1 MPDTSRTNYVA
12 DRPMGAQQP
21 EIVLGQ
27 VVGIGDTGAPLVGW
41 DGCPGGVA
49 VPALTTAICT
59 VDHVGRTVAL
69 LFADGDPSRPIIVG
83 IIQQPLDAVV
93 DATRESAQAEQ
104 DSSASA
110 DPPAAARTAE
120 IDEETVVL
128 SADKK
133 IVLQCGKASITL
145 TRAGKVIIRG
155 EYVLS
160 RSSGANRVKGASISL
175 N

>member
-1 MPDTSRTNYVA
+1 MPDTSPNNYVA
-12 DRPMGAQQP
+12 DLPLGAQQP

-27 VVGIGDTGAPLVGW
+27 VVGIGDTGAPLVEW
-41 DGCPGGVA
+41 AGCPGGVA
-49 VPALTTAICT
+49 VPALTTATCT
-59 VDHVGRTVAL
+59 VDHIGRSAAL
-69 LFADGDPSRPIIVG
+69 LFADGDPRRPIIVG

-93 DATRESAQAEQ
+93 DATRESAQADLETAMA
-104 DSSASA
+104 D
-110 DPPAAARTAE
+110 DPPAAKRSAE
-120 IDEETVVL
+120 IDEETMVL

-145 TRAGKVIIRG
+145 TRSGKVIIRG